1 MPGAGRDEERGGD
14 PALADPPPEPHA
26 FPAELRDDDE
36 DSDDAPLESLVT
48 VTAAQ

>member
-1 MPGAGRDEERGGD
+1 MASAAQIAAAQR
-14 PALADPPPEPHA
+14 LADEMAAQCYP
-26 FPAELRDDDE
+26 PAEDE